1 MILSILGVTWTGA
14 LGSFDYGEAYTNRDD
29 ANAPIMLFAERGS
42 VNPPSRNLG
51 NLTAA
56 QPFYVTFNVLELFT
70 IRDLPRFF
78 KSDTSGEY
86 FPPVS
91 SPPGLQNSK
100 VDQPISQNK
109 NQTAKLSALQGWNI
123 TGDWTLIIGDSTTGG
138 DGLTRSV
145 VSWTIESLS
154 KSQSR
159 SFQ

>member
-1 MILSILGVTWTGA
+1 MTWTGA
-14 LGSFDYGEAYTNRDD
+14 LGAFDYGEAYANRDD

-78 KSDTSGEY
+78 RSDISGEY

-91 SPPGLQNSK
+91 R
-100 VDQPISQNK
+100 
-109 NQTAKLSALQGWNI
+109 A
-123 TGDWTLIIGDSTTGG
+123 ST
-138 DGLTRSV
+138 
-145 VSWTIESLS
+145 
-154 KSQSR
+154 KPNYA
-159 SFQ
+159 